1 MAKLILTSILLATA
15 LIPWWTSRESNPR
28 RGLRK
33 TVLAA
38 LVAFAAYL
46 FATVVLYNR
55 L

>member
-15 LIPWWTSRESNPR
+15 LIPFWTSRDPNPR
-28 RGLRK
+28 RGLRT

-38 LVAFAAYL
+38 LLAFVGYL